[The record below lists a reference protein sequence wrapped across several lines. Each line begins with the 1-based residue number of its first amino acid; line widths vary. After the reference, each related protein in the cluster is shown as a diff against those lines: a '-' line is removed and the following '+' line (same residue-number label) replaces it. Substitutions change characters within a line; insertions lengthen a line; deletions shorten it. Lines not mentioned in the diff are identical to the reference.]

1 LTADTDLSF
10 DDFLGGQIRLWQP
23 LKGYRAGVDAV
34 LLAASIS
41 AKPGDKV
48 LELGCG
54 TGAVMA
60 CLGHRVKGV
69 ALTGIERN
77 ADYADLARRNLTE
90 NALSGQVLTGDF
102 TTWRFGENAGFDHIL
117 ANPPYFHAG
126 TRATDPGRLG
136 ALHEETPLSLWVDT
150 ARKLL
155 RPKGQLTMIHRA
167 DRLRDL
173 LAAFGPQFGA
183 LHILPLVP
191 RAGQPAT
198 LTLVRATR
206 DSKAGTQLLSPM
218 ILHQGTHHT
227 GDRND
232 YTPEARKIMWDGHAL
247 TW

>member
-1 LTADTDLSF
+1 LTADTDFSC

-23 LKGYRAGVDAV
+23 ARGYRAGVDAV
-34 LLAASIS
+34 LLAASCV

-54 TGAVMA
+54 TGAVLA
-60 CLGHRVKGV
+60 CLAHRVKGL

-77 ADYADLARRNLTE
+77 AVYADLARRNLTE
-90 NALSGQVLTGDF
+90 NALAGVVLTGDF
-102 TTWRFGENAGFDHIL
+102 TTHRFGENAGYDHVL

-126 TRATDPGRLG
+126 SRATDQGRQG
-136 ALHEETPLSLWVDT
+136 ALHEDTPLATWVDT

-155 RPKGQLTMIHRA
+155 RPKGTLTMIHRA

-198 LTLVRATR
+198 LVLVRATR
-206 DSKAGTQLLSPM
+206 DSKAGTQLLSPLV
-218 ILHQGTHHT
+218 LHQGTHHT

-232 YTPEARKIMWDGHAL
+232 YTEQARAVMWNGQGL
-247 TW
+247 EW